1 MTNVLLDKHGYIL
14 DGHRKNSKSL
24 EINMV
29 NIDDFYRAYET
40 FRHAPNDEQRDIV
53 EAGPTEPLFIVA
65 GPGTGK
71 TASLTL
77 RILKL
82 ILVNGISP
90 RGILATT
97 FTKKAAAE
105 LRSRIL
111 GWGFRLVEQLS
122 NDPSL
127 TQEVR
132 EQLELVDINQVTT
145 GTIDSICDDLLRRF
159 REPGRQPP
167 ILADDF
173 VAKTLLLREGLLST
187 GHYEDP
193 DLDEFLLD
201 LRGSK
206 WGWNVGAKNDLA
218 QQIWD
223 RRFQDQVDW
232 ARFVGEGA
240 GGNERALQVLDEVH
254 MAYLDDLEDRG
265 MLDFA
270 LLEQILL
277 DRLRQGQPAD
287 WLEQLEVILVDEYQ
301 DTNLLQESIY
311 LEMAKACDGAL
322 NVVGDDDQSLYRF
335 RGATVELFSDFPERY
350 RRVFGSSPRP
360 VFLKTNY
367 RSTNR
372 IIGFV
377 NDYAIL
383 DDDYQDVRVDDKPTL
398 EPGPSA
404 SEGVPI
410 LGMFRDDADALAE
423 DLTMFI
429 QKVFRGPG
437 YTLPNGAV
445 IQRNPQGGD
454 LGDCALLCSSPA
466 EYSSSGR
473 PRLPVL
479 LRSALADQN
488 IETFNPRGQ
497 DLTGVPVVAQFGG
510 LLLECLD
517 PGGDIEA
524 QTSGLNQDMT
534 DIFRNWRDTAID
546 FVETSAPAGLLEFAQ
561 GWALRDPG
569 RDAWEWPRSAPVL
582 DLIYGL
588 THYFPELH
596 DDPEGQIYL
605 EVFTRQVSACEQVGR
620 FSGRVVEDPSNPGLS
635 EASVKELLRD
645 FLGPIAGGAIKV
657 NEELMETFPRD
668 RLSILSIHQ
677 AKGLEF
683 PLLIVDVGSDFRS
696 KHWTQAFKRFPRDG
710 SVSHELEN
718 LLRPFTGLGAPDRS
732 ERDRAFDDLC
742 RQFFVA
748 YSRPEEVLLLVGL
761 RPTFPGGSVPNIAT
775 GWERTEICHWGGDL
789 PFIEI

>member
-1 MTNVLLDKHGYIL
+1 MITV
-14 DGHRKNSKSL
+14 
-24 EINMV
+24 
-29 NIDDFYRAYET
+29 DDFYRAYEV
-40 FRHAPNDEQRDIV
+40 FRPPPNEEQRAIV
-53 EAGPTEPLFIVA
+53 EADPKAPLFIVA

-82 ILVNGISP
+82 ILADGISP
-90 RGILATT
+90 RGIVATT

-122 NDPSL
+122 NDESL
-127 TQEVR
+127 PEQVR
-132 EQLELVDINQVTT
+132 EQLEAIDINQVTT
-145 GTIDSICDDLLRRF
+145 GTIDSICEDLLRRF

-167 ILADDF
+167 ILIDDF
-173 VAKTLLLREGLLST
+173 VAKTLLLREGLLNT
-187 GHYEDP
+187 GHYGDP
-193 DLDEFLLD
+193 DLDAFLLN
-201 LRGSK
+201 LRGGST

-232 ARFVGEGA
+232 SEFVSHGA
-240 GGNERALQVLDEVH
+240 GGNDSGLRVLDEVH
-254 MAYLDDLEDRG
+254 TAYLAGLEDRG
-265 MLDFA
+265 LLDFA

-277 DRLRQGQPAD
+277 DQLREGQPAD

-311 LEMAKACDGAL
+311 LEMTKACDGAL

-335 RGATVELFSDFPERY
+335 RGATIELFSDFPERY
-350 RRVFGSSPRP
+350 SSAVGSSPEP
-360 VFLKTNY
+360 VFLTTNY
-367 RSTNR
+367 RSTNT

-377 NDYAIL
+377 NDCAVL
-383 DDDYQDVRVDDKPTL
+383 DGEYQEVRVDHKPML
-398 EPGPSA
+398 EAGPSA
-404 SEGVPI
+404 GVGVPV
-410 LGMFRDDADALAE
+410 LGLFRDDADTLAE
-423 DLTMFI
+423 DLTTLI
-429 QKVFRGPG
+429 HTVFRGPG
-437 YTLPNGAV
+437 YKLPNGAV
-445 IQRNPQGGD
+445 IERDPDGGD

-466 EYSSSGR
+466 EYNSSGR
-473 PRLPVL
+473 PRLPIL
-479 LRSALADQN
+479 LRNELAARD
-488 IETFNPRGQ
+488 IEVFNPRGQ
-497 DLTGVPVVAQFGG
+497 DLTEIVLVARFGG

-517 PGGDIEA
+517 PGGFVEA
-524 QTSGLNQDMT
+524 QTSGVSQDMT
-534 DIFRNWRDTAID
+534 DVFQVWRSEAID
-546 FVETSAPAGLLEFAQ
+546 FAHAEVRPGLLEFAR
-561 GWALRDPG
+561 GWALRDPNRAG
-569 RDAWEWPRSAPVL
+569 WEWPGSVPVL

-605 EVFTRQVSACEQVGR
+605 EVFTRQVSACEQVGS
-620 FSGRVVEDPSNPGLS
+620 FSGRVVQDPSNPGLS

-657 NEELMETFPRD
+657 NEELMDTFPRD

-683 PLLIVDVGSDFRS
+683 PLLIVDVGSEFRS
-696 KHWTQAFKRFPRDG
+696 NHWTQAFKRFPRDG
-710 SVSHELEN
+710 GIPHELEN
-718 LLRPFTGLGAPDRS
+718 LLRPFTNLGAPDRS
-732 ERDRAFDDLC
+732 ERDRAFDDLF

-761 RPTFPGGSVPNIAT
+761 RPTFPGQSVPNVAT
-775 GWERTEICHWGGDL
+775 GWDRTGTCHWDGNL